1 MKNVLIIIVTYN
13 RLNLLKRCL
22 DHCKLLEYEDRDIFV
37 VDNNSDDGTSEFL
50 LKNNIKNIKL
60 DGNYGSAKGWYT
72 GLLYA
77 LKLNYKFAWL
87 MDDDGFPNKKSLT
100 NLVNSYK
107 DDYSCI
113 SSLVVSEDNT
123 NQLVFPMPLL
133 KFNFLSF
140 LLLRFKFK
148 NISILNKYTKNNIY
162 EFAHLFNGSLINI
175 KTVKKIGN
183 VDQNYFMYGDEVD
196 YFHRLKKVGKV
207 VTNTKSI
214 HYHPDVIKRKCSKF
228 WIYYYVKNSI
238 IINYKYKNLSTLRSI
253 IIIILSLYRIINRN
267 GFKEFLNILFL
278 NKYKFYNAIF
288 YGFKNKIGNDY

>member
-1 MKNVLIIIVTYN
+1 MDMKKILLCGLLATLLQACSYKPIIDSNGRSGT
-13 RLNLLKRCL
+13 
-22 DHCKLLEYEDRDIFV
+22 F
-37 VDNNSDDGTSEFL
+37 NNSTAE
-50 LKNNIKNIKL
+50 NI
-60 DGNYGSAKGWYT
+60 
-72 GLLYA
+72 
-77 LKLNYKFAWL
+77 
-87 MDDDGFPNKKSLT
+87 T
-100 NLVNSYK
+100 NDIIL
-107 DDYSCI
+107 CEQ
-113 SSLVVSEDNT
+113 LAEDNT

-162 EFAHLFNGSLINI
+162 EFAHLFNGSLINV

-238 IINYKYKNLSTLRSI
+238 IINYKYKNLSSLRSI